1 MVLTKEDRIEL
12 LKKAR
17 EAKANKRAIKEE
29 TEDEVIVNVEPPV
42 VQPETPKVKKTRK
55 KNEIAPLP
63 APVYV
68 VQESE
73 SEEEVIEVPIPA
85 PKKKS
90 LPAKWLKKAPEP
102 QKCCDE
108 KVCKEEPL
116 IDDKPQFVAETIV
129 VPSKSTIK
137 KPKAVRAST
146 RTLTIPPEPEPIAEL
161 IKDLEQSDMKYRPKQ
176 VRQSPAPPSAPIQI
190 VRVEPSLRLFDY

>member
-55 KNEIAPLP
+55 KNDIAPLP
-63 APVYV
+63 VPVQV

-73 SEEEVIEVPIPA
+73 SEEEAIEVPIPA

-90 LPAKWLKKAPEP
+90 LPAKWLKKTPEP

-108 KVCKEEPL
+108 KVCKEEPI
-116 IDDKPQFVAETIV
+116 IDDKPQVVEERIV
-129 VPSKSTIK
+129 IPSKSTIK
-137 KPKAVRAST
+137 KPKAPRAST
-146 RTLTIPPEPEPIAEL
+146 RTLTIPPEPEPITEL
-161 IKDLEQSDMKYRPKQ
+161 IKDLEQADMKYRPKQ
-176 VRQSPAPPSAPIQI
+176 VRQSSAPPSAPIIIKHQD
-190 VRVEPSLRLFDY
+190 PPLKLFQY